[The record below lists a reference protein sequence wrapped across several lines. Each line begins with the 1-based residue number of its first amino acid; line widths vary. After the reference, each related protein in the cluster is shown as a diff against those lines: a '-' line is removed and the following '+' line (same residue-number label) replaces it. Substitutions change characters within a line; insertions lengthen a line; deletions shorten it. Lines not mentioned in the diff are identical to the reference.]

1 MHLSWS
7 MTLTQRCSRSPT
19 VMPSSVIGGDRQS
32 ERRGAVPVVVDV
44 NDLTA
49 GPVQQRRADGRAEAA
64 GAVHPYLA
72 GRNLP
77 GALFQVPERDMDRAG
92 QVPGAP
98 LVGAAD
104 IEHDL
109 AVTAPRCGQ
118 RREVSDL
125 VAGQPAAGQ
134 VAGSAGRRRRKAV
147 DADPGEL
154 QLGRRYLPGGLADQG
169 ERRAPRDRPRQVG
182 GERVTE

>member
-32 ERRGAVPVVVDV
+32 ERRGAVPVVIDV

-92 QVPGAP
+92 PGAGAP
-98 LVGAAD
+98 LVGGGGNQHGPAG
-104 IEHDL
+104 
-109 AVTAPRCGQ
+109 TAPRRGP
-118 RREVSDL
+118 
-125 VAGQPAAGQ
+125 GP
-134 VAGSAGRRRRKAV
+134 GSS
-147 DADPGEL
+147 
-154 QLGRRYLPGGLADQG
+154 
-169 ERRAPRDRPRQVG
+169 
-182 GERVTE
+182 

>member
-32 ERRGAVPVVVDV
+32 ERRGAVPVVIDV

-125 VAGQPAAGQ
+125 VAGQPAAGP
-134 VAGSAGRRRRKAV
+134 VDRKSTR
-147 DADPGEL
+147 L
-154 QLGRRYLPGGLADQG
+154 NSRHLGIS
-169 ERRAPRDRPRQVG
+169 
-182 GERVTE
+182 

>member
-19 VMPSSVIGGDRQS
+19 VMSASGIGGDRQS

-92 QVPGAP
+92 QVDRKSTRLNSSHAKISY
-98 LVGAAD
+98 AAFGFKK
-104 IEHDL
+104 
-109 AVTAPRCGQ
+109 T
-118 RREVSDL
+118 
-125 VAGQPAAGQ
+125 
-134 VAGSAGRRRRKAV
+134 
-147 DADPGEL
+147 
-154 QLGRRYLPGGLADQG
+154 
-169 ERRAPRDRPRQVG
+169 
-182 GERVTE
+182 